1 MSRVQ
6 LIRGDIGELARAA
19 ARSMQ
24 AAANARRKKELS
36 GEIAKTTSDTAPT
49 IAVIEEPL
57 PPIHPGGPPRVK
69 WTSIS
74 TPWEMPEI
82 CVSASQ
88 PEADANKLA
97 LHELLEKRARRLIRN
112 RLAGAEILPK
122 PEANRVAR
130 LVQFFVAD
138 RKWIVAP

>member
-1 MSRVQ
+1 MSRFQ
-6 LIRGDIGELARAA
+6 ITRADIGAMARAA
-19 ARSMQ
+19 ARQMQ
-24 AAANARRKKELS
+24 ALRVEQRRRELS

-49 IAVIEEPL
+49 ISVIEEPL
-57 PPIHPGGPPRVK
+57 PSIHPGGPPRVK

-74 TPWEMPEI
+74 TPWDMPEV

-88 PEADANKLA
+88 PEADANGIS
-97 LHELLEKRARRLIRN
+97 LHALLEKRARRLIRN
-112 RLAGAEILPK
+112 RLAGAEILDK

-138 RKWIVAP
+138 RQWLVKP